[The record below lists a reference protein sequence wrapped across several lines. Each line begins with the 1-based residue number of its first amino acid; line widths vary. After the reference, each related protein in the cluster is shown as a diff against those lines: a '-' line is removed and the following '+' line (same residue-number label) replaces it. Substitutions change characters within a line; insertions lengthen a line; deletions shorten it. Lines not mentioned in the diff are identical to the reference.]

1 MNGLKMIWIISKNYK
16 NIEKMQELIELITDE
31 IADKVQSSIQIP
43 KLFDLSEKAESQLS
57 TARELII
64 QGKRILESWD
74 HQFEATKVS
83 MDNEQLERWEFHP
96 RPLA

>member
-74 HQFEATKVS
+74 H
-83 MDNEQLERWEFHP
+83 
-96 RPLA
+96 